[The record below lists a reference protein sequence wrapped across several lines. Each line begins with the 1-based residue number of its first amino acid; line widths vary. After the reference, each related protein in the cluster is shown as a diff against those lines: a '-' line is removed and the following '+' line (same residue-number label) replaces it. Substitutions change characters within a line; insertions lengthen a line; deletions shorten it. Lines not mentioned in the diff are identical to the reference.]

1 MDAKSVCQPNITY
14 IPPLL
19 MSRNFH
25 FRHLSN
31 EIKILEDQRSAFIK
45 CAIFHKDAKDLKM
58 STSPSIDVYIFHT
71 AVNFCTFLTLFLHNN
86 SQKNNCQFNLEYV
99 RCHMKYL
106 FYPYVLKFV
115 SSGFYWNKLGQLW
128 THMPSFITIN
138 WQILIIPLFQ
148 WISDRKTSKITKNYI
163 SMAKLLLCGFRGN
176 FLEKIILLH
185 FFSRIF
191 SPINLFI
198 TYEFIIFKLA
208 ENQLIKCQKGY

>member
-1 MDAKSVCQPNITY
+1 MY
-14 IPPLL
+14 IYFILL
-19 MSRNFH
+19 W
-25 FRHLSN
+25 
-31 EIKILEDQRSAFIK
+31 
-45 CAIFHKDAKDLKM
+45 IFALFWH
-58 STSPSIDVYIFHT
+58 Y
-71 AVNFCTFLTLFLHNN
+71 FCTITHR
-86 SQKNNCQFNLEYV
+86 KNNCQFNLEYV

-185 FFSRIF
+185 FFPRIF

>member
-58 STSPSIDVYIFHT
+58 STSPSIDVYIFYT
-71 AVNFCTFLTLFLHNN
+71 AVNFCTFLTIFLHNN
-86 SQKNNCQFNLEYV
+86 LVNLTLSMSDV
-99 RCHMKYL
+99 IWNIFFTRTYL
-106 FYPYVLKFV
+106 NLFLLDFI
-115 SSGFYWNKLGQLW
+115 WNKLGQLW